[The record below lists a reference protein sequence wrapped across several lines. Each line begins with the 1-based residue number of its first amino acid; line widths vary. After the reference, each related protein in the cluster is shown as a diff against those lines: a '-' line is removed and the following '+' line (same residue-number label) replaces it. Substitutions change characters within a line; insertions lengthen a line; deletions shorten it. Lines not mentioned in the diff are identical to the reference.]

1 MSALDTQVGG
11 SHYNSM
17 AIQPMEFAMANQL
30 DYATANVI
38 KYVVRRKG
46 DHAKRIEDL
55 RKAIH
60 CIELLIEFE
69 ERKAV

>member
-1 MSALDTQVGG
+1 MSALDKQVGG
-11 SHYNSM
+11 SHYNGM

-46 DHAKRIEDL
+46 DYVKRIEDL

-60 CIELLIEFE
+60 CIEILIEFE